1 MSNKRQV
8 SAITPRSTLLPE
20 GAAVSFDSRRIACEI
35 LRSYR
40 SAALSS
46 LDPVSGYPYGSV
58 TDIATDHDGTP
69 FFLLAGLALHTRNIL
84 ADNRISL
91 VIANLG
97 HGDALAKARLTLV
110 GRSEQIKEQDLER
123 LSFRFL
129 QRHPKAKL
137 YLSLPDIRLHKMH
150 IEALQLSAGPGRN
163 AAELSPDDLK
173 TDLQGAEPLLS
184 NEADLIAKLNQDEDL
199 LQRFVLA
206 KGEKSDK
213 WRVTG
218 IDPEGLDIAT
228 ADKTAR
234 LWFSHRIVAPHE
246 LFLDVEASNQP

>member
-1 MSNKRQV
+1 MSGERHV
-8 SAITPRSTLLPE
+8 SAITPRSARLPE
-20 GAAVSFDSRRIACEI
+20 GAAIPFESRRIACEI

-46 LDPVSGYPYGSV
+46 LDPISGYPYGSV

-97 HGDALAKARLTLV
+97 QGDALAKARLTLV
-110 GRSEQIKEQDLER
+110 GRSKQVDAQDLER

-129 QRHPKAKL
+129 QKHPKAKL
-137 YLSLPDIRLHKMH
+137 YLSLPDVRLHKMH

-163 AAELSPDDLK
+163 AAELFPEDLK
-173 TDLQGAEPLLS
+173 TELRGAESLLVK
-184 NEADLIAKLNQDEDL
+184 EHDLIAQLNQYEEQ
-199 LQRFVLA
+199 LQRFVQA
-206 KGEKSDK
+206 KGGKPGK

-234 LWFSHRIVAPHE
+234 LWFSHRVVAPHE
-246 LFLDVEASNQP
+246 LFREIGANG